1 MEAVEDV
8 SYAAAFA
15 RGLEAYTRARS
26 GSADEVRVRAPP
38 PPFAPFPPPSQRCRL
53 PPPPPPQIRDRAS
66 LARAPSLTPAL
77 PTPSPSQDE
86 IASGLTA
93 LRAAA
98 SKVDSAGVFSRG
110 ETKDDIATRDLR
122 YLLTHHYVAELASR
136 ARAADPALRLRN
148 VVEAKEAHAA
158 FLALCERHE
167 ALTATAAATLER
179 ERERDAADSAPSS
192 DPSLDPSSAFA
203 RTSSDPAADRA
214 AKVARFKRSRAIRE
228 RLEALDSRRVERRRA
243 ALAEADWDDEDPEG
257 ARDGAA
263 AAEDDADDRERW
275 LLLLEAAVDASL
287 DARATLDAECEM
299 LRRRDELEARRK
311 EGEGMRDRSAP
322 RGGGTG
328 AGNYVIG
335 PGGSVAPLGEFVGEA
350 RESLMRQLAAARGL
364 PPHAGDRAAIA
375 RGVFRPGHILPTMTI
390 EEAGEMEYRELTERT
405 ARERARAEAR
415 AKEEAGLS
423 AEEREAR
430 ALAKARAWDE
440 FKDDNPFGAGNSKLR
455 PCS

>member
-1 MEAVEDV
+1 M
-8 SYAAAFA
+8 
-15 RGLEAYTRARS
+15 
-26 GSADEVRVRAPP
+26 
-38 PPFAPFPPPSQRCRL
+38 
-53 PPPPPPQIRDRAS
+53 
-66 LARAPSLTPAL
+66 
-77 PTPSPSQDE
+77 
-86 IASGLTA
+86 
-93 LRAAA
+93 
-98 SKVDSAGVFSRG
+98 DSAGVFSRG

-335 PGGSVAPLGEFVGEA
+335 PGGSVAPLGPLVGEA